1 MTLPFLKP
9 RLLDEAE
16 IQAYEGEIAGLDDD
30 GLVRETADQVFNG
43 GFSPLVQTHHGQRCS
58 ACYRE
63 AVRRGREWLYAKG
76 HNRAVVDA
84 GGHLDDRDIERAK
97 PRTA

>member
-9 RLLDEAE
+9 RLLDETE
-16 IQAYEGEIAGLDDD
+16 IRTYEGEIAVLDDD
-30 GLVRETADQVFNG
+30 ALVEETARQVYDG
-43 GFSPLVQTHHGQRCS
+43 GFSPLVQTHHDQRCS

-84 GGHLDDRDIERAK
+84 GGHLDERDIERAK
-97 PRTA
+97 PRHA